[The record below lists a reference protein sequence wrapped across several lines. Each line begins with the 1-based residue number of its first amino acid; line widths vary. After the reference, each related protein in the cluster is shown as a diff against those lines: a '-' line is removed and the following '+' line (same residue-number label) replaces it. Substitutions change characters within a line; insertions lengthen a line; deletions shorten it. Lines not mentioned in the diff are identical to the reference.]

1 MSTDT
6 AEAVDRQ
13 RYRKITQVISGQST
27 SDGAGVRLTRYI
39 GSQSL
44 PELDPFLLLDCF
56 ESDDPNDYVAGF
68 PSHPHRG
75 FETVTYLLAG
85 KMRHEDNA
93 GHGGVIE
100 AGGIQWMTAGQGI
113 IHSEM
118 PEQENGRL
126 AGFQLWVNLPA
137 SDKLCDPAY
146 REYPK
151 DQIPLENQAQGVD
164 VRVIAGVTHHGTTG
178 PVSGVVTKP
187 LYLDVNLS
195 PETSFEELIPQ
206 GHAGF
211 VFVIEGEIS
220 VKSDTASKTVSTKQ
234 LGVLG
239 PGNAV
244 NIESRASS
252 ARFLLVAAQ
261 ILDEPIARYGPFV
274 MNTRTEIE
282 QAITDFNAG
291 KF

>member
-1 MSTDT
+1 M
-6 AEAVDRQ
+6 
-13 RYRKITQVISGQST
+13 
-27 SDGAGVRLTRYI
+27 
-39 GSQSL
+39 
-44 PELDPFLLLDCF
+44 
-56 ESDDPNDYVAGF
+56 
-68 PSHPHRG
+68 
-75 FETVTYLLAG
+75 
-85 KMRHEDNA
+85 
-93 GHGGVIE
+93 
-100 AGGIQWMTAGQGI
+100 
-113 IHSEM
+113 
-118 PEQENGRL
+118 
-126 AGFQLWVNLPA
+126 
-137 SDKLCDPAY
+137 
-146 REYPK
+146 
-151 DQIPLENQAQGVD
+151 D